1 MSYFTDFLY
10 YRNYPYLYSPLYYGV
25 ETVYPLNVHYAYSPY
40 QDHRNYLGSFFPL
53 YEGEYYYENFRQED
67 KALYAAIW
75 EKRDGPVWQAR
86 HGLTAE
92 QYQRTFNEL
101 VAQGYRLI
109 YISGYTVQGQDYYA
123 AIWEKRGGPEWQ
135 ARHGLTSSQYQ
146 QTFNE
151 LVAQGYRLIRVSGYG
166 SGGQDRYAAIW
177 EKRGGPEWQAR
188 HGLTAEQYQRTFN
201 ELVAQGY
208 RLIHVSGHTND
219 GIDRYAAIWEK
230 RGGPE
235 WQARHGL
242 TAEQYQ
248 RTFNELVAQ
257 GYRLIQVS
265 GYGSNG
271 IGRFAAIWEKSG
283 GPEWQAR
290 HGLTSPQ
297 YQQTFDRLVAQ
308 GYRLVSVNGYYPY
321 N

>member
-1 MSYFTDFLY
+1 MSYFTCVPY
-10 YRNYPYLYSPLYYGV
+10 YQAYPYLY
-25 ETVYPLNVHYAYSPY
+25 YPPYHGARVIYPMDIYHTYSPY
-40 QDHRNYLGSFFPL
+40 QDYRNYLSSPFPS
-53 YEGEYYYENFRQED
+53 YEGEYYYENLRQAS
-67 KALYAAIW
+67 KVLYAAIW
-75 EKRDGPVWQAR
+75 EQQSGPDWQAR
-86 HGLTAE
+86 HGLTAD

-101 VAQGYRLI
+101 VAQGYRLT
-109 YISGYTVQGQDYYA
+109 YISGYTVHGQDYYA
-123 AIWEKRGGPEWQ
+123 AIWEKRGGPAWQ
-135 ARHGLTSSQYQ
+135 ARHGLTSAQYQ

-177 EKRGGPEWQAR
+177 EKGNGPEWQAR
-188 HGLTAEQYQRTFN
+188 HGLTADQYQQTFN
-201 ELVAQGY
+201 ELIAQGY

-219 GIDRYAAIWEK
+219 GQDRYAAIWEK
-230 RGGPE
+230 RGGPA

-242 TAEQYQ
+242 TADQYQ

-271 IGRFAAIWEKSG
+271 IDRFAAIWEKRG
-283 GPEWQAR
+283 GPAWQAR
-290 HGLTSPQ
+290 HGLTSAQ
-297 YQQTFDRLVAQ
+297 YQQTFNELVAK
-308 GYRLVSVNGYYPY
+308 GYRLVSVSGYYSH